1 MLPKKLEQSIVPCM
15 QSRIRFADVVKVR
28 EYELPTFRTMRP
40 TQVQTNRNPRNKCPT
55 RERLDSF
62 VRFHLRNAHEVESM
76 DIDSPEDSIQRPTQ
90 LRKRCAPPADARPN
104 KRRRIGDLEDT
115 AASGPLKRLAPPAPS
130 GADARPNKRTK
141 MTIPSTTKEWASNVN
156 MLHTP
161 PMPVLI
167 EVPEIDEDS
176 SISFSSTSGNESFD
190 VLTDDDDD
198 DDDLSLGSTFDL
210 EVDGFSDEN
219 ETYQPVDHSPLA
231 GSDDNSIDNNSV
243 SHQDIAIDQAVPPA
257 EFSSIEPNSD
267 GSNEL
272 GSGWTESGKRFSLR
286 LAKRVADEDS
296 SMGSGMTRDGRRF
309 SRRVANRQRT
319 STS

>member
-1 MLPKKLEQSIVPCM
+1 
-15 QSRIRFADVVKVR
+15 
-28 EYELPTFRTMRP
+28 
-40 TQVQTNRNPRNKCPT
+40 
-55 RERLDSF
+55 
-62 VRFHLRNAHEVESM
+62 M
-76 DIDSPEDSIQRPTQ
+76 DIDGSKDSIQGPAQ

-115 AASGPLKRLAPPAPS
+115 AASGALKRPAPLTAS
-130 GADARPNKRTK
+130 GADARPNKRIK

-176 SISFSSTSGNESFD
+176 SISCSSTSGNNNFD
-190 VLTDDDDD
+190 SLTEDDDD

-231 GSDDNSIDNNSV
+231 GSDDDSIDNDSV
-243 SHQDIAIDQAVPPA
+243 SHQNIAIDQAVPPA
-257 EFSSIEPNSD
+257 EFNSIGPNSD
-267 GSNEL
+267 SSIGL

-286 LAKRVADEDS
+286 LAKRVADEEPS
-296 SMGSGMTRDGRRF
+296 LGSGMTRDGRRF